1 MTKHNMENKMFVFT
15 LDPHGEQI
23 TSIGQLFKEY
33 WHLRKV
39 QKCLLKHNYC
49 GSKDFTGAR
58 NGVISDCEEYLD
70 VWTYDE
76 DGEPVQ
82 DSEFISAMSKATVLC
97 KLAKT
102 MFCEILAYQSLVI
115 AVKST
120 HRVPARIR
128 LRHWLKQY
136 LSEIE
141 RKTLTSLTERR
152 SLEP

>member
-58 NGVISDCEEYLD
+58 NGLISECEEYLD

-76 DGEPVQ
+76 DGEPVK
-82 DSEFISAMSKATVLC
+82 DSEFINALQNLGFCQSDWLHVYTFKNIYVGDGKYLLIDYNI
-97 KLAKT
+97 KLLGLLDLIGIITKHQQRPAQ
-102 MFCEILAYQSLVI
+102 E
-115 AVKST
+115 AV
-120 HRVPARIR
+120 
-128 LRHWLKQY
+128 
-136 LSEIE
+136 
-141 RKTLTSLTERR
+141 
-152 SLEP
+152 